1 MATEKQRDD
10 LDLEEY
16 TLEQIKQEFQE
27 VYNEFERLKYFL
39 EAPFENGGI
48 NAKVQVLYDQVQ
60 SRMQQVNEKFEKINK
75 NIQLIKRD
83 LDSIYKTEDKEI
95 KKYLAEINIDEQLE
109 KYDEKRRKVMQKD
122 YDNLKHYFTQIVGSI
137 DERLTELDDY
147 IKNNLLQQFNTKNRD
162 IQIKIEEIKEKID
175 NIQEKIESMDGY
187 PTDVV
192 VSDEEEERG
201 TSMDV
206 EIEKLQQ
213 RVDDILKF

>member
-83 LDSIYKTEDKEI
+83 LHSIYKTEDKEI

-122 YDNLKHYFTQIVGSI
+122 YDNLKNSFTQIVGSI
-137 DERLTELDDY
+137 DERLTELDNY

-162 IQIKIEEIKEKID
+162 IKIKIEEIKKKID
-175 NIQEKIESMDGY
+175 DIQEKIKSMDGY
-187 PTDVV
+187 PTDEQ
-192 VSDEEEERG
+192 SDEEEERG
-201 TSMDV
+201 ASMDV
-206 EIEKLQQ
+206 ETGTKLQQ